1 MPMHDPS
8 LPKDRIHLK
17 KIAVFAYHGLYA
29 EEARLGQ
36 RFNISLDCAI
46 DLAEAGRTD
55 NLEHGV
61 SYADLAALVQ
71 EIAVS
76 ERFHIIEALGE
87 RIAQAILAKQP
98 RIAAIAVTIEKPAAA
113 IAALFETIEVTIQRS
128 RSPA

>member
-1 MPMHDPS
+1 MHDPA
-8 LPKDRIHLK
+8 LPPDRIRMK

-36 RFNISLDCAI
+36 RFNISFDCAI
-46 DLAEAGRTD
+46 DLSEAGKTD
-55 NLEHGV
+55 DLKHGV

-87 RIAQAILAKQP
+87 RIAASILEKHP
-98 RIAAIAVTIEKPAAA
+98 RIASVAVTVEKPAAA
-113 IAALFETIEVTIQRS
+113 IAALFETLEVTILRN
-128 RSPA
+128 RIRA

>member
-1 MPMHDPS
+1 MSSHATP
-8 LPKDRIHLK
+8 LPKDRIRLK
-17 KIAVFAYHGLYA
+17 KIAVFAYHGVYD

-55 NLEHGV
+55 NLAFGV

-76 ERFHIIEALGE
+76 ERFKIIEALGE
-87 RIAQAILAKQP
+87 RIAGAVLERNP
-98 RIAAIAVTIEKPAAA
+98 RISAVSVTVEKPAAA
-113 IAALFETIEVTIQRS
+113 IAALFETIEVTIHRE
-128 RSPA
+128 RA

>member
-8 LPKDRIHLK
+8 LPKDRIRLK
-17 KIAVFAYHGLYA
+17 KIAVFAYHGVYA

-87 RIAQAILAKQP
+87 RIAQTILTKQP

-128 RSPA
+128 RSRA

>member
-1 MPMHDPS
+1 MPTHDAA
-8 LPKDRIHLK
+8 LPKDRVRLK
-17 KIAVFAYHGLYA
+17 KIAVFAYHGLYD

-55 NLEHGV
+55 DLKHGV

-76 ERFHIIEALGE
+76 ERFHIIEALAE
-87 RIAQAILAKQP
+87 RIAASILEKHP

-113 IAALFETIEVTIQRS
+113 IAALFETIEVTIERS

>member
-1 MPMHDPS
+1 MLLHDPA
-8 LPKDRIHLK
+8 LPQDRIRLK

-46 DLAEAGRTD
+46 DLSEAGKTD
-55 NLEHGV
+55 DLKHGV

-87 RIAQAILAKQP
+87 RIAEAILAKQP
-98 RIAAIAVTIEKPAAA
+98 RIAAIAVTVEKPAAA
-113 IAALFETIEVTIQRS
+113 IAALFETLEVTILRS
-128 RSPA
+128 RTRA